1 MGISSVSDIRPAAN
15 SAHLILL
22 RATLFEAF
30 PPLLRMKKVQLN
42 FMVMNIRYAY
52 WRVLLKASVKLDIII
67 TFTNEKNISFSGNLF
82 LNFIKVFQS
91 SLHLSK

>member
-52 WRVLLKASVKLDIII
+52 WKDLLVLAASVKLDILPLLAD
-67 TFTNEKNISFSGNLF
+67 EKICF
-82 LNFIKVFQS
+82 LVETHFKVS
-91 SLHLSK
+91 